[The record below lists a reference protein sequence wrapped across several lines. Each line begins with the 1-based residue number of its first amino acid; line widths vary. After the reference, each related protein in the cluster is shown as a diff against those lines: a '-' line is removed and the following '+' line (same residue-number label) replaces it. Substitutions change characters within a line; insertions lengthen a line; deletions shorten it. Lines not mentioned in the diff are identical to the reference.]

1 MNWISL
7 FLTLVLLQAPA
18 TRQAAPQTRPED
30 RASITGFVIKLG
42 TSEPLAKAVVVLS
55 GGSGRNASLTAT
67 TTSGGQ
73 FVFQNLDQGTYR
85 LSAARNGYVRSE
97 YGARTPNRPGL
108 PITLTPGQKM
118 TQLVIPLMTAGTIAG
133 RVYDSDGEP
142 LANVTVQALKYSY
155 QDGQR
160 VLNPAQQART
170 NDLGEYRLFWLNPG
184 QYFVSATYTEGAR
197 GLLTGAGGGRGARGG
212 LTATGVESEEG
223 YIPVYYPGTTDA
235 QSAAPVT
242 LQAGAVFSGVDLTVA
257 AVRTL
262 RIQGRVLSAVNGRP
276 VQNANVMLIPRQR
289 QGFDGRMIGNFR
301 NRNINDQGIFEIR
314 GVVPGSYDLI
324 ANLNDRNNRMSAR
337 VPVDVGNSDVQNV
350 TLVLSPPLSLPGR
363 LVIEGPQSSP
373 NNQDAQR
380 MRVTLRPNGGGQ
392 AASPV
397 QADGTFTLQ
406 VMGQD
411 EYRLAVNGMPRNAYV
426 KAARLGATDV
436 LNEGLRLD
444 RPPNGQLDI
453 LISPNAGTVDGTV
466 SNDKQEPSVNVSVVL
481 VPDAAHRQRSDLY
494 RTISSDALGHFHVEG
509 VTPGD
514 YKAFA
519 WEDAETGAWQDPDFI
534 RLYEERGKPIRVSEN
549 GQTNIELRL
558 IPAS

>member
-7 FLTLVLLQAPA
+7 SLTLLLLQTPA

-30 RASITGFVIKLG
+30 RASITGFVIKMG
-42 TSEPLAKAVVVLS
+42 TSEPLGKAVVVLT
-55 GGSGRNASLTAT
+55 GGTGRNASLTAT

-73 FVFQNLDQGTYR
+73 FVFQNLDPGTYR
-85 LSAARNGYVRSE
+85 LSATRNGYVRSE
-97 YGARTPNRPGL
+97 YGARSPNRPGL

-118 TQLVIPLMTAGTIAG
+118 TQLVIPLMTAGTITG
-133 RVYDSDGEP
+133 RVYDRDGEP

-160 VLNPAQQART
+160 VLNPAQLART

-184 QYFVSATYTEGAR
+184 QYFVSATYSEGAR
-197 GLLTGAGGGRGARGG
+197 GLLAAAGGGRGAFGVGPRGG
-212 LTATGVESEEG
+212 RRPFHCRRRLAVPGAESEEG

-235 QSAAPVT
+235 QSAAPVA
-242 LQAGAVFSGVDLTVA
+242 LQAGAIFSGVDLTVA

-262 RIQGRVLSAVNGRP
+262 RIQGRVLSAANGQP
-276 VQNANVMLIPRQR
+276 VRNANVMLVPRQR
-289 QGFDGRMIGNFR
+289 PGFGGGMIGNFR
-301 NRNINDQGIFEIR
+301 NRNIDEQGIFEIR
-314 GVVPGSYDLI
+314 GVVPGSYDLV

-363 LVIEGPQSSP
+363 LVIEGAQSSP

-392 AASPV
+392 TTSPV

-411 EYRLAVNGMPRNAYV
+411 EYRLAVTGMPRNAYV
-426 KAARLGATDV
+426 KAARLGA
-436 LNEGLRLD
+436 
-444 RPPNGQLDI
+444 
-453 LISPNAGTVDGTV
+453 
-466 SNDKQEPSVNVSVVL
+466 
-481 VPDAAHRQRSDLY
+481 Y
-494 RTISSDALGHFHVEG
+494 RRVE
-509 VTPGD
+509 
-514 YKAFA
+514 
-519 WEDAETGAWQDPDFI
+519 
-534 RLYEERGKPIRVSEN
+534 
-549 GQTNIELRL
+549 
-558 IPAS
+558 